1 MLILVLASMQYTAA
15 DTVLADIS
23 NAVFEIGAGCSIM
36 PSDPLLHHIQSHIKL
51 RSGLKTWGRSG
62 SIDGT
67 TTTTT
72 TTTSIQLEHG
82 NSSTGSFTIAVAA
95 ANAQQLRVKI
105 TAFDQVLPVEC

>member
-23 NAVFEIGAGCSIM
+23 NAVFEIGAGCSIA

-62 SIDGT
+62 SIDG
-67 TTTTT
+67 TTTT